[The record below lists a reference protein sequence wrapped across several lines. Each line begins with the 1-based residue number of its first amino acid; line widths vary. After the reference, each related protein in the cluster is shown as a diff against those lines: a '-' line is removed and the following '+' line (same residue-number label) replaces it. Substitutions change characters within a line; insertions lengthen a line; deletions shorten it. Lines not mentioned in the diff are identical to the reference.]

1 MSEQKNKFEAMLEK
15 LVADDKQGAEELFHD
30 IVVEKSREIYEN
42 LLEGDLEDAK
52 VEEKTTEADA
62 KEDKKDEKSVEEK
75 ADTSKKEEDAVEE
88 KTDASEK
95 EEDAVEEKAD
105 DSEKAEDKV
114 EEVATDEAEEKADET
129 AVIVPA
135 EQELSQE
142 AHGGDATDD
151 MIGDIE
157 ADKGEEN
164 GDDADHDGEDMED
177 RVVDLEDA
185 IDDLKA
191 EFEKMMADKEE
202 GDDDSDDSEEEKE
215 DEAIADQ
222 SAEGEVEVAPE
233 LGDQPAVESTE
244 APKSATEEIRE
255 YVNKVSASNTDGSD
269 NSTKSPIANKNDMG
283 GSSSNIA
290 QGGEES
296 GRPAPKAKDED
307 AGNVNKPG
315 AKAKMAAAP
324 KAQTKADDDG
334 SASKSTLGS

>member
-15 LVADDKQGAEELFHD
+15 LVADDKQAAEELFHD
-30 IVVEKSREIYEN
+30 IVVEKSRQIYEN

-52 VEEKTTEADA
+52 VDEKA
-62 KEDKKDEKSVEEK
+62 KEESKEDESVEEK
-75 ADTSKKEEDAVEE
+75 TDTSKKEDDAVEE

-114 EEVATDEAEEKADET
+114 EEVATDEAE
-129 AVIVPA
+129 IPA
-135 EQELSQE
+135 ELDISQE

-157 ADKGEEN
+157 ADKGEEDN
-164 GDDADHDGEDMED
+164 DSEGEEEIED

-191 EFEKMMADKEE
+191 EFEKMMSDKEE

-222 SAEGEVEVAPE
+222 SAEVAPEQVAAE
-233 LGDQPAVESTE
+233 LGDQQTVESE

-269 NSTKSPIANKNDMG
+269 TSTKSPVAGKNDMG
-283 GSSSNIA
+283 GTTGNIA
-290 QGGEES
+290 QGGEET
-296 GRPAPKAKDED
+296 GGKAPAPKEED

-315 AKAKMAAAP
+315 AKAKMSAAP
-324 KAQTKADDDG
+324 KAKTNADDDG
-334 SASKSTLGS
+334 SANKSTIGS

>member
-15 LVADDKQGAEELFHD
+15 LVADDRSGAEELFHD

-75 ADTSKKEEDAVEE
+75 ADASEKEEDAVEE
-88 KTDASEK
+88 KTDA
-95 EEDAVEEKAD
+95 
-105 DSEKAEDKV
+105 SEKAEDKV
-114 EEVATDEAEEKADET
+114 EEVATDEAEQKAEENADL
-129 AVIVPA
+129 IPA
-135 EQELSQE
+135 EQEISQE

-191 EFEKMMADKEE
+191 EFEKMMSDKEE

-222 SAEGEVEVAPE
+222 SAEGEVEVAPV

-269 NSTKSPIANKNDMG
+269 NSKSPVAGKNDMG

-290 QGGEES
+290 QGGEEAGS
-296 GRPAPKAKDED
+296 KAPAAKEED

-315 AKAKMAAAP
+315 AKAKMAPAP

>member
-75 ADTSKKEEDAVEE
+75 TETSEKEEDAVEE
-88 KTDASEK
+88 KTDASKK

-222 SAEGEVEVAPE
+222 SAEGEVEVAPV

-269 NSTKSPIANKNDMG
+269 NSKSPVAGKNDMG

-290 QGGEES
+290 QGGEEAGS
-296 GRPAPKAKDED
+296 KAPAAKEED

-315 AKAKMAAAP
+315 AKAKMAPAP

-334 SASKSTLGS
+334 SATKSTMGS

>member
-15 LVADDKQGAEELFHD
+15 LVADDKQAAEELFHD

-52 VEEKTTEADA
+52 VEEKA
-62 KEDKKDEKSVEEK
+62 KEDESKEDKSVEEK
-75 ADTSKKEEDAVEE
+75 ADASEKEEDAVEE

-114 EEVATDEAEEKADET
+114 EETTDEAEEKAEES
-129 AVIVPA
+129 AEIPA
-135 EQELSQE
+135 EQEISQE

-157 ADKGEEN
+157 ADKGEE
-164 GDDADHDGEDMED
+164 GDDSEKGEEEIED

-191 EFEKMMADKEE
+191 EFEKMMSDKEE
-202 GDDDSDDSEEEKE
+202 GEGDEDDSEGDEEKE

-222 SAEGEVEVAPE
+222 SAEGETVMVAPE
-233 LGDQPAVESTE
+233 LGDQPAVESKE

-269 NSTKSPIANKNDMG
+269 NSTKSPVAGKNDMG
-283 GSSSNIA
+283 GDAKNIA
-290 QGGEES
+290 QGGEET
-296 GRPAPKAKDED
+296 GGKAPAPKEED

-315 AKAKMAAAP
+315 AKAKMSAAP
-324 KAQTKADDDG
+324 KAKTSADDDG
-334 SASKSTLGS
+334 SATKSTIGS

>member
-15 LVADDKQGAEELFHD
+15 LVADDKSGAEELFHD

-42 LLEGDLEDAK
+42 LLDGDLEDAK
-52 VEEKTTEADA
+52 VEEKTAEADA

-75 ADTSKKEEDAVEE
+75 ADTSEKEEDAVEE

-95 EEDAVEEKAD
+95 EEEAVEEKAD

-114 EEVATDEAEEKADET
+114 DEVTTDE
-129 AVIVPA
+129 VGIIPA
-135 EQELSQE
+135 EQEISQQAPE
-142 AHGGDATDD
+142 GDATDD

-191 EFEKMMADKEE
+191 EFEKMMSDKEE

-215 DEAIADQ
+215 DEAVVDQ
-222 SAEGEVEVAPE
+222 SAEGEVEVAPV

-269 NSTKSPIANKNDMG
+269 NSKSPVAGKNDMG

-290 QGGEES
+290 QGGEEAGS
-296 GRPAPKAKDED
+296 KAPAAKEED

-334 SASKSTLGS
+334 SATKSTLGS